1 MTSNTSKKT
10 TNENAKKPPKSG
22 AERQAEYRARKR
34 AEGLQAKTTWVKDPN
49 SSGYLKSDT
58 IYLEH
63 IPLHRRK
70 TG

>member
-10 TNENAKKPPKSG
+10 TNENVKKPPKSG
-22 AERQAEYRARKR
+22 AERQADYRERKR
-34 AEGLQAKTTWVKDPN
+34 NEGFQAKTAWVKDSIN
-49 SSGYLKSDT
+49 TGFLESDT

-70 TG
+70 AL